1 MQIRVRTPRPPL
13 SGFVEVLWSFEGT
26 APSHQLERLL
36 PDGSVELVIN
46 LREDRTRVYDR
57 QDQRLVEALDR
68 GCGSAK
74 PGPASAPQPSGR
86 SSSVGVR

>member
-1 MQIRVRTPRPPL
+1 MDRMQIRVRTPRPPL

-57 QDQRLVEALDR
+57 QDQRLVEA
-68 GCGSAK
+68 
-74 PGPASAPQPSGR
+74 
-86 SSSVGVR
+86 